1 MSNKLTTT
9 KRIKIRFNEVDSLG
23 IVWHGHFVKYL
34 EDGREDF
41 GSKHGLTYLDFK
53 ENNFAIPIVKCEI
66 DYKKTIEYGVD
77 VDVETTYH
85 DSEAAK
91 LVFYYRLLN
100 PLTGELL
107 ATAKTIQVFTS
118 FEKEMSYV
126 APEFFTNW
134 RKKQG
139 LIE

>member
-1 MSNKLTTT
+1 MAKTLTTT
-9 KRIKIRFNEVDSLG
+9 KRIRIRFNEVDSLG

-41 GSKHGLTYLDFK
+41 GAKHGLTYLDFK
-53 ENNFAIPIVKCEI
+53 ANNFAIPIVKCNI
-66 DYKKTIEYGVD
+66 DYKRSIQYGD
-77 VDVETTYH
+77 EIDVETTYT

-91 LVFYYRLLN
+91 LVFTYRIFN
-100 PLTGELL
+100 SKSQELL

-118 FEKEMSYV
+118 FKTELSYV

-139 LIE
+139 LV

>member
-1 MSNKLTTT
+1 MSKTLTTT
-9 KRIKIRFNEVDSLG
+9 KRVRIRFNEVDSLG

-41 GSKHGLTYLDFK
+41 GAKHGLTYLDFK
-53 ENNFAIPIVKCEI
+53 ANNFAIPIVKCDI
-66 DYKKTIEYGVD
+66 DYKRTIQYGD
-77 VDVETTYH
+77 EIDVETTYI

-91 LVFYYRLLN
+91 LVFTYKLSN
-100 PLTGELL
+100 SKTGALL

-118 FEKEMSYV
+118 FEKELSYV
-126 APEFFTNW
+126 APEFFIKW

-139 LIE
+139 LI